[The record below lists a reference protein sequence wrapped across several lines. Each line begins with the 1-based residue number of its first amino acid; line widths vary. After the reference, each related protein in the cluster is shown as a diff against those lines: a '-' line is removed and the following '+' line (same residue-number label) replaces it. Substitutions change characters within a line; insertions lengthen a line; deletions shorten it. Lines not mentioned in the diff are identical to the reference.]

1 MQFGRI
7 LSSISLVTFF
17 VLSIGAVREYK
28 IFDSLLSEPSCCL
41 LIDQLVIENVESFED
56 ESDSETEILDERKY
70 LNHPTLNVRSPF
82 ISFSFN
88 SSDFNSIWKPP
99 LAS

>member
-1 MQFGRI
+1 MQIGRI
-7 LSSISLVTFF
+7 LSSISIVTFF
-17 VLSIGAVREYK
+17 VLSIGAIREYK
-28 IFDSLLSEPSCCL
+28 SFDSLLSEPSCCQ
-41 LIDQLVIENVESFED
+41 LIDHLVIENVESFED

-70 LNHPTLNVRSPF
+70 LNHPTLDTSSPF
-82 ISFSFN
+82 MSFSFN